1 MELSSRDVHEERR
14 LLMQA
19 MRVEMSQLREDLKQD
34 MEAAVKGRDE
44 RLREDLKQHLAT
56 HLEAAVKGRQPG

>member
-1 MELSSRDVHEERR
+1 
-14 LLMQA
+14 MQA

-44 RLREDLKQHLAT
+44 QLREDLKQHLAT